1 MRGSEATDVRMVN
14 GMGKIEEKFA
24 DIFRNWNIQLPANAT
39 VDKKRGKIR
48 QNDWS
53 ISYIYGNDYMDY
65 YAEHRM
71 TNPRHVRIY
80 VDGKVEDL
88 PAPLEMYSYSDESD
102 KERAKQ
108 EFVRHNR
115 AIYAELER
123 KGLVDTKDQP

>member
-1 MRGSEATDVRMVN
+1 
-14 GMGKIEEKFA
+14 
-24 DIFRNWNIQLPANAT
+24 
-39 VDKKRGKIR
+39 
-48 QNDWS
+48 
-53 ISYIYGNDYMDY
+53 MDY

-80 VDGKVEDL
+80 LDGKMESL

-108 EFVRHNR
+108 EFIRHNR